1 MNAKKE
7 SEDIVSGRRDF
18 SERTERITESP
29 IRRIARLLEEAG
41 EKESIISFGGGA
53 PSLAPPKDSM
63 EHVAKKIKEESQK
76 SVSYCSTP
84 GSLKTR
90 KAITK
95 VIEKEE
101 DVQVDPEKEITLTHG
116 GTQGLYA
123 TLQTLLNPGQEVI
136 VQDPEYVG
144 YPETIKLAG
153 GKLNRVKTTWEE
165 DFQMTPEKVNEAITK
180 DTEVVM
186 IISPDNPTGRMLT
199 DENLKGIV
207 EIVEDEDLWLITDD
221 IYKSIIYEDKEF
233 TNSRHFGARE
243 NTVTCSSFSKTASI
257 PGMRLGYT
265 YGPKEFIKNMT
276 RLLQYEALC
285 IANPPQ
291 LFAQHFLREK
301 GKYKRKYINETV
313 VPTYKHRKDIMKEE
327 LEDKLPKAGFS
338 EPSGAF
344 YFFVDM
350 NPYMEGFED
359 EEDLST
365 TLYEEEEVVV
375 IPGGY
380 FGNEGKNHVRFTFV
394 SEPEERIREGITRI
408 SEFLKS

>member
-180 DTEVVM
+180 DT
-186 IISPDNPTGRMLT
+186 
-199 DENLKGIV
+199 
-207 EIVEDEDLWLITDD
+207 
-221 IYKSIIYEDKEF
+221 
-233 TNSRHFGARE
+233 
-243 NTVTCSSFSKTASI
+243 
-257 PGMRLGYT
+257 
-265 YGPKEFIKNMT
+265 
-276 RLLQYEALC
+276 
-285 IANPPQ
+285 
-291 LFAQHFLREK
+291 
-301 GKYKRKYINETV
+301 
-313 VPTYKHRKDIMKEE
+313 
-327 LEDKLPKAGFS
+327 
-338 EPSGAF
+338 
-344 YFFVDM
+344 
-350 NPYMEGFED
+350 
-359 EEDLST
+359 
-365 TLYEEEEVVV
+365 
-375 IPGGY
+375 
-380 FGNEGKNHVRFTFV
+380 
-394 SEPEERIREGITRI
+394 
-408 SEFLKS
+408 